1 MEILSSIII
10 SYESKNR
17 MDWIHADMVWY
28 ILLDLI
34 GYICVFFL
42 VLFIKI
48 EKSIQK
54 ELEGKS
60 DDTKE
65 TDLAQDL

>member
-1 MEILSSIII
+1 MEILSNILIR
-10 SYESKNR
+10 YETQKR

-60 DDTKE
+60 DDTKDI
-65 TDLAQDL
+65 DLA